1 MAKLSAKY
9 EVLYIIDPAQGEEGI
24 AALVEKF
31 KGIVEAHGTLTSV
44 DEWGKRRLAYPIN
57 DLVEGYY
64 VYMTCEVTPEM
75 PAELELDHVAP
86 ARNIEHSGRLHGR
99 SRPPLIR
106 FQREQIQ
113 KHLQVLP
120 VQQLCIIKIL
130 MAGLVI
136 DDTEIAPSVRLI
148 GVHAVDL
155 PG

>member
-1 MAKLSAKY
+1 MQDRFVVQKQPLAAQILLPFGIGLRR
-9 EVLYIIDPAQGEEGI
+9 VL
-24 AALVEKF
+24 
-31 KGIVEAHGTLTSV
+31 T
-44 DEWGKRRLAYPIN
+44 R
-57 DLVEGYY
+57 
-64 VYMTCEVTPEM
+64 
-75 PAELELDHVAP
+75 LELDHVAP

-99 SRPPLIR
+99 SCPPLIR

-148 GVHAVDL
+148 GVHAVNL